1 MIYASDLLAVLQT
14 LPGERRVRIIIED
27 RPGKTSEFGDSAT
40 ESNHFVE
47 TREDGNGIIEIVFRE

>member
-27 RPGKTSEFGDSAT
+27 RKTGDC
-40 ESNHFVE
+40 SNEANKFVE

>member
-1 MIYASDLLAVLQT
+1 MIYVNDLLDVLKT
-14 LPGERRVRIIIED
+14 LPGERRVRIIVEGHKSED
-27 RPGKTSEFGDSAT
+27 GST